1 MHKEDS
7 ESVPG
12 VSTELRVG
20 WRARSEESGA
30 VGDENIEMGLPCEEP
45 RKRIICKGS
54 SRYKHLRWVQ
64 VWWD

>member
-30 VGDENIEMGLPCEEP
+30 VGDENIEMGLPE
-45 RKRIICKGS
+45 RVWRGS
-54 SRYKHLRWVQ
+54 MLLEMSMW
-64 VWWD
+64 